1 VDDDGR
7 LYFRVNL
14 RWENGQEKGL
24 SIDLLPTSKKR
35 SKNGPDF
42 DRFREAQKLEP
53 KTVRNRSQN
62 SQKRLKTGSAR
73 SRNVENRVVPAT

>member
-42 DRFREAQKLEP
+42 DRFREAQKLER